1 MTLFLSWLS
10 WLHVENRPTPFLFE
24 LGGEISVF
32 LENGILILDLFGN
45 GGTCLPCQFL
55 QFLLMQVRQT
65 GLDLPL
71 SFQIVDYVTVLP
83 TNFMG
88 DSTNFTVLPVWA
100 QAKLSHGD
108 GDTQALLPIVRW
120 RNAFVDLQTLQS
132 VVSSFGF
139 MGHHTTDGFPQ
150 HTAWSTEME
159 WTTSRVDITPFAQIS
174 EELYL
179 VPEEMSRQLQILT
192 ADNHYLASVQNL
204 LGNDGG

>member
-1 MTLFLSWLS
+1 
-10 WLHVENRPTPFLFE
+10 
-24 LGGEISVF
+24 
-32 LENGILILDLFGN
+32 
-45 GGTCLPCQFL
+45 
-55 QFLLMQVRQT
+55 
-65 GLDLPL
+65 
-71 SFQIVDYVTVLP
+71 
-83 TNFMG
+83 MG

-150 HTAWSTEME
+150 HTARSTEME

-204 LGNDGG
+204 LGNDGCQATKQMATTVYQNWLFRQARQWRSVEVSSDSLLVIRVAAPWNESDSCLSMSV